1 MVVSLVLMFIVGL
14 QSLVVMAGSSM
25 LEDTA
30 TADAA
35 ALGVLIA
42 LLFLIGGAFSLGVP
56 TVSLVSF
63 VLAGLIGILAG
74 MSSSFTDL
82 TYWGVVGLIL
92 AVLSYFGRR
101 EKRRRRSEAKGRVT

>member
-1 MVVSLVLMFIVGL
+1 MIVALALMMIVGL

-42 LLFLIGGAFSLGVP
+42 LLFLVGVAFAIGLP
-56 TVSLVSF
+56 TVSLESF
-63 VLAGLIGILAG
+63 LLAALIGVLG
-74 MSSSFTDL
+74 GTSSSFTDL
-82 TYWGVVGLIL
+82 TYWGVVALIL

-101 EKRRRRSEAKGRVT
+101 EKRRASLRSL